1 MALKI
6 VAVFEP
12 LVPDSAPR
20 KWEIGAAVLDELTEL
35 EELADKFGVV
45 RLSAFGDNREL
56 PADFS
61 GDPEELSR
69 TLGPFSGWFRCESG
83 RQAVTGLLNAV
94 AKNRREAGRFE
105 NWIDLEL
112 ALVELERELARGES
126 ERRRF
131 RLELED

>member
-69 TLGPFSGWFRCESG
+69 TLGPFSGWFRCDIL
-83 RQAVTGLLNAV
+83 RQAVPVLLTA
-94 AKNRREAGRFE
+94 F
-105 NWIDLEL
+105 
-112 ALVELERELARGES
+112 S
-126 ERRRF
+126 PT
-131 RLELED
+131 RLSAFLFAPFLSLS